1 MELVFD
7 ISLSPSPSIFTLLR
21 WLPVACTSSCVW
33 WMASHGGAWRG
44 GKSMAS
50 GGLRQ
55 TDRSFRARPG
65 GLLAIASLLIAL
77 ALGPRSTFWKSCYVA
92 SWSRVAW
99 TKALGL
105 SGCNW
110 DDG

>member
-1 MELVFD
+1 MGLVFD

-55 TDRSFRARPG
+55 TDRSFRARP
-65 GLLAIASLLIAL
+65 ACDCFFADCI
-77 ALGPRSTFWKSCYVA
+77 GPRPSIDLLEKLLRS
-92 SWSRVAW
+92 
-99 TKALGL
+99 
-105 SGCNW
+105 
-110 DDG
+110 